1 MNTKVKTGR
10 TKSGRRFIEWVYRNY
25 TPEMALR
32 NLQRIR
38 VSYYI
43 NFFYSD
49 ILRNNETGAELE
61 FYHHTKTR
69 LIKTRAQARNFLNE
83 QTRDSNAKPN
93 TKWQFVRSGIVNVK
107 VTFTR
112 QPLMGVG
119 LLPQWLRTLAE
130 HGHHMYR
137 LDTYND
143 NLCLWRCIAVHRGAR
158 HDRATREAKAMA
170 RRFYKITPI
179 PQTPLENL
187 WKVENFLNSSLSREN
202 WQTFRVFE
210 PQDAENWRLIRPPVP
225 EIRNV
230 ITLGFYDS
238 HVFYIKRIEALA
250 RIYECQECGQRFTH
264 SRELTRHRNSC
275 KAGQPRISCPG
286 QKVKKLLSKHEM
298 AFYESNTQSAAAI
311 EWLESESKR
320 TGLHIHHARCGHGGE
335 KRIAGN
341 SVDGYEPTTN
351 TAFEYYGCFFHGCPR
366 CFPTF
371 NEKLEKT

>member
-1 MNTKVKTGR
+1 MNTEVKTGR

-130 HGHHMYR
+130 HGHHMYT

-143 NLCLWRCIAVHRGAR
+143 NLCGAVSQYTEARVTTGRPARQRRWPAGFTKSRQSRKHR
-158 HDRATREAKAMA
+158 
-170 RRFYKITPI
+170 
-179 PQTPLENL
+179 
-187 WKVENFLNSSLSREN
+187 WKTSGKS
-202 WQTFRVFE
+202 
-210 PQDAENWRLIRPPVP
+210 
-225 EIRNV
+225 
-230 ITLGFYDS
+230 
-238 HVFYIKRIEALA
+238 
-250 RIYECQECGQRFTH
+250 
-264 SRELTRHRNSC
+264 
-275 KAGQPRISCPG
+275 RIS
-286 QKVKKLLSKHEM
+286 
-298 AFYESNTQSAAAI
+298 
-311 EWLESESKR
+311 
-320 TGLHIHHARCGHGGE
+320 
-335 KRIAGN
+335 
-341 SVDGYEPTTN
+341 
-351 TAFEYYGCFFHGCPR
+351 
-366 CFPTF
+366 
-371 NEKLEKT
+371 